1 TGLLQ
6 YSFSLLSC
14 LHNKNFIT
22 EPEYGNTFGHQL
34 TQHDDLVFLES
45 YSFNKTVQLQFN
57 STVGKF
63 VAFTEKD
70 MQHAKA
76 WNEDPNIMQLMKVN
90 MELLFM
96 MVNRYVLKILLS
108 NSVKPKVK
116 LSLVKWDQDNH
127 STILMCSAYDFY
139 PEQIKVSWLRDG
151 KPMTSDMTS
160 TLEMA
165 DGDWYYQIHTHLE
178 YTPKSGETIS
188 CMVEHASLI
197 KPLIYDWDPSL
208 PEPERNKIAIGA
220 AGLVLGIIITTAGL
234 FYYKKKSALMGM
246 RAIPI
251 DHSVLM

>member
-1 TGLLQ
+1 MSSNFLSRSWSKLDYSDGYYAFILQ
-6 YSFSLLSC
+6 ECIYSYPDLS
-14 LHNKNFIT
+14 
-22 EPEYGNTFGHQL
+22 
-34 TQHDDLVFLES
+34 DLVFLES

-76 WNEDPNIMQLMKVN
+76 WNEDPNIMQLMKEN
-90 MELLFM
+90 MQLFYLFIYF
-96 MVNRYVLKILLS
+96 NLHLNLQL
-108 NSVKPKVK
+108 VK